1 MRQVRVWGA
10 LILLLAVTLRLYGLD
25 WDAGGR
31 FHPDERLILSVAE
44 TRPATPY
51 TRTDVRYPYGQL
63 PLWLLAGLAPLLPEG
78 LARPFAGDTF
88 LATARMLAALADTAT
103 VVLVGGLA
111 FALYGA
117 PSALLSMALVGL
129 AVLHIQQAHFY
140 TADILL
146 APIWVAATWALVCL
160 ARSPAGTRARYA
172 LTAGALIGLAM
183 SAKITGALL
192 LPALVIAHLAPGWQN
207 SAGTWRARWRSA
219 WTDDAWGWFAPSLGA
234 ALGVFALVNPSV
246 WQAFPAVR
254 AAWHAEVAMVWG
266 RIVPP
271 YTRQFLDATPILYP
285 ITQHMQ
291 WFLGPTAALLAWGGT
306 LWALW
311 RAVRR
316 RLAVGEVIVL
326 AALLP
331 AMGVILSAFA
341 QFPRY
346 WLPLFPL
353 MALLGS
359 GWLVRAAPRHWQ
371 PGVAMFG
378 ITPTLLYALAFVS
391 LYKDAHPWW
400 LASAWL
406 CENMPQGAVLLV
418 ETWDQ
423 PLPVAGACD
432 GRFVIITG
440 DPYTPEGVAALP
452 RLAEQADAIVLSSPR
467 SWQTHARQSAH
478 FPEVAAFYRSLF
490 AGNQFEV
497 AAVWRP
503 EPSLGGV
510 ALSAN
515 LFTAAHVPTPSAW
528 EASAPRRRIQLG
540 RYDESFAVYDHPVVL
555 ILTRR

>member
-1 MRQVRVWGA
+1 MMQALGNALVTQIVAPSERGRALGLMGTTVSIGIAIGPPLGGLLIGSIGWQSVFWVNVPVGILTALAVWRFVPACPPSNPNQRFDGVGA
-10 LILLLAVTLRLYGLD
+10 LVLFFTL
-25 WDAGGR
+25 
-31 FHPDERLILSVAE
+31 
-44 TRPATPY
+44 
-51 TRTDVRYPYGQL
+51 
-63 PLWLLAGLAPLLPEG
+63 
-78 LARPFAGDTF
+78 
-88 LATARMLAALADTAT
+88 
-103 VVLVGGLA
+103 
-111 FALYGA
+111 GA
-117 PSALLSMALVGL
+117 
-129 AVLHIQQAHFY
+129 
-140 TADILL
+140 
-146 APIWVAATWALVCL
+146 
-160 ARSPAGTRARYA
+160 YA
-172 LTAGALIGLAM
+172 LGMTLGQEAGFSAPWVRGLLVGALIGLAM

-207 SAGTWRARWRSA
+207 GAGTWRTRWRSA
-219 WTDDAWGWFAPSLGA
+219 WTDDAWGWFAPSLGT

-254 AAWHAEVAMVWG
+254 AAWHAEAAMVWG

-326 AALLP
+326 AVLLP

-359 GWLVRAAPRHWQ
+359 GWLVRAVPRHWQ

-406 CENMPQGAVLLV
+406 CENMPPGAVLLV

-423 PLPVAGACD
+423 PLPIAGACD

-478 FPEVAAFYRSLF
+478 FPEAAAFYRSLF
-490 AGNQFEV
+490 AGDQFEV